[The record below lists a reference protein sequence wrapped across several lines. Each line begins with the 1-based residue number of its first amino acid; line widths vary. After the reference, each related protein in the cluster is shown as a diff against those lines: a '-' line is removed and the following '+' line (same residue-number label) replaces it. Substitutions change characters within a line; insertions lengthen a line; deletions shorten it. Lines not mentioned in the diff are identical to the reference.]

1 MLFYISSFCYSSVM
15 CVSDNNIGILCSLCI
30 LGSVVICC
38 VMFMSFRSNTTGVTS
53 GAGTTYPSRAFPGL
67 VGFALLNL
75 QFYVQCLII
84 LHYLF
89 FCPFLLST
97 LLAVLLQ
104 FTSSDYFF
112 FCIFKLLLSN
122 TRMLIILLM
131 ETTHHF
137 DFCILILLFV
147 CLFCFFVLLC
157 LCFVLAFVCFP
168 FSFHTIPVLMGEETG
183 LSP

>member
-38 VMFMSFRSNTTGVTS
+38 VMFMSFSSNTTGVTS

-137 DFCILILLFV
+137 DFCIL
-147 CLFCFFVLLC
+147 FCFVYVLFWLSFVFRFLFTL
-157 LCFVLAFVCFP
+157 FQF
-168 FSFHTIPVLMGEETG
+168 
-183 LSP
+183 

>member
-1 MLFYISSFCYSSVM
+1 
-15 CVSDNNIGILCSLCI
+15 
-30 LGSVVICC
+30 
-38 VMFMSFRSNTTGVTS
+38 
-53 GAGTTYPSRAFPGL
+53 
-67 VGFALLNL
+67 
-75 QFYVQCLII
+75 
-84 LHYLF
+84 
-89 FCPFLLST
+89 
-97 LLAVLLQ
+97 
-104 FTSSDYFF
+104 
-112 FCIFKLLLSN
+112 
-122 TRMLIILLM
+122 MLIILLM